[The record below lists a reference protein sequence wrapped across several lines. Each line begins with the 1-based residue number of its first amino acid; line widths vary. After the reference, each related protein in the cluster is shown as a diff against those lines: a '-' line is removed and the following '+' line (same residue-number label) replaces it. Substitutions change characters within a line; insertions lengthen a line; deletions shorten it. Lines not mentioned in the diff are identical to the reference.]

1 MTEPNGIEFHDRVPA
16 PSGRSTGGRVAM
28 VAGAIVLV
36 AVGVV
41 AVMGASAPSA
51 TGADPSASVAPAAS
65 DAPAASA
72 SPATSPE
79 PRTTVPERGAFPWP
93 GGVALPGGPGL
104 DGAFGPGGFRGVT
117 ISAINGSD
125 ISLKTADG
133 WTRTISVGSTTTI
146 TKGGATITVGDL
158 KVGDE
163 IRFAQKKA
171 ADGSYDVT
179 AIVVVL
185 PTVVGQV
192 TAVDGDTIKVTQPGG
207 TTATIHVDSHTTYR
221 IDGATGSLSGVKVGS
236 FVIAEGTQRTDGS
249 LDAAAIRS
257 GLRPER
263 SRPRR
268 AGERQAEPR
277 TVEPGWLTAPRDRA
291 VAGAGAMRPIRPTG
305 PFSGASHARGV

>member
-1 MTEPNGIEFHDRVPA
+1 MTEPSGIEFHDRVPA

-36 AVGVV
+36 AVGVA

-65 DAPAASA
+65 PSAAASL
-72 SPATSPE
+72 E
-79 PRTTVPERGAFPWP
+79 PRSTVPDRGAFPWT
-93 GGVALPGGPGL
+93 GGFALPGVPGR
-104 DGAFGPGGFRGVT
+104 DGALGPGGFRGVT

-125 ISLKTADG
+125 ISLKTVDG
-133 WTRTISVGSTTTI
+133 WTRTISVESTTTI

-158 KVGDE
+158 TVGDE

-185 PTVVGQV
+185 PTVVGEV

-221 IDGATGSLSGVKVGS
+221 IDGASGSLSGVKVGA
-236 FVIAEGTQRTDGS
+236 FIVAEGTQRTDGS

-257 GLRPER
+257 GLRPSVRGHGGPENVKP
-263 SRPRR
+263 SP
-268 AGERQAEPR
+268 
-277 TVEPGWLTAPRDRA
+277 APSSQ
-291 VAGAGAMRPIRPTG
+291 GG
-305 PFSGASHARGV
+305 

>member
-1 MTEPNGIEFHDRVPA
+1 M
-16 PSGRSTGGRVAM
+16 
-28 VAGAIVLV
+28 
-36 AVGVV
+36 
-41 AVMGASAPSA
+41 
-51 TGADPSASVAPAAS
+51 
-65 DAPAASA
+65 
-72 SPATSPE
+72 
-79 PRTTVPERGAFPWP
+79 PERGAFPWP
-93 GGVALPGGPGL
+93 GGFALPGGPGR
-104 DGAFGPGGFRGVT
+104 DGALGPGGFRGVT

-125 ISLKTADG
+125 ISLKTDDG
-133 WTRTISVGSTTTI
+133 WTRTISVESTTTI

-185 PTVVGQV
+185 PTVVGEV

-236 FVIAEGTQRTDGS
+236 FVIAEGTQRADGS

-257 GLRPER
+257 GLRPDVR
-263 SRPRR
+263 GR
-268 AGERQAEPR
+268 GG
-277 TVEPGWLTAPRDRA
+277 PGNVKPSPAPSSQ
-291 VAGAGAMRPIRPTG
+291 GG
-305 PFSGASHARGV
+305 

>member
-1 MTEPNGIEFHDRVPA
+1 MTEPSGIEFHDRVPA

-36 AVGVV
+36 AVGVA

-65 DAPAASA
+65 PSAAASL
-72 SPATSPE
+72 E
-79 PRTTVPERGAFPWP
+79 PRSTVPDRGAFPWT
-93 GGVALPGGPGL
+93 GGFALPGVPGR
-104 DGAFGPGGFRGVT
+104 DGALGPGGFRGVT

-125 ISLKTADG
+125 ISLKTVDG
-133 WTRTISVGSTTTI
+133 WTRTISVESTTTI

-158 KVGDE
+158 TVGDE

-185 PTVVGQV
+185 PTVVGEV

-207 TTATIHVDSHTTYR
+207 TTATIHVDSNTTYR
-221 IDGATGSLSGVKVGS
+221 IDGASGSLSGVKVGA
-236 FVIAEGTQRTDGS
+236 FIVAEGTQRTDGS

-257 GLRPER
+257 GLRPSVR
-263 SRPRR
+263 
-268 AGERQAEPR
+268 GHGG
-277 TVEPGWLTAPRDRA
+277 PGNVKPSPAPSSQ
-291 VAGAGAMRPIRPTG
+291 GG
-305 PFSGASHARGV
+305 

>member
-16 PSGRSTGGRVAM
+16 PSGRSTGGRAAM
-28 VAGAIVLV
+28 VVGAIVLV

-41 AVMGASAPSA
+41 AVMGASTSSA

-65 DAPAASA
+65 VAPPSSTAA
-72 SPATSPE
+72 SPE
-79 PRTTVPERGAFPWP
+79 PRSTVPQRGAFPWP
-93 GGVALPGGPGL
+93 GGFGVPGGPGQ
-104 DGAFGPGGFRGVT
+104 DGAIGPFGFRGVT

-133 WTRTISVGSTTTI
+133 WTRTISVESTTTI

-192 TAVDGDTIKVTQPGG
+192 TSIDGDTIKVTQPGG
-207 TTATIHVDSHTTYR
+207 TTATIHVDGQTTYR
-221 IDGATGSLSGVKVGS
+221 IDGAAGSLAGVKVGS
-236 FVIAEGTQRTDGS
+236 FVIAEGSQRPDGS

-257 GLRPER
+257 GLRPELR
-263 SRPRR
+263 GRGGPENVKPSP
-268 AGERQAEPR
+268 
-277 TVEPGWLTAPRDRA
+277 APSSQ
-291 VAGAGAMRPIRPTG
+291 GG
-305 PFSGASHARGV
+305 

>member
-1 MTEPNGIEFHDRVPA
+1 M
-16 PSGRSTGGRVAM
+16 
-28 VAGAIVLV
+28 
-36 AVGVV
+36 
-41 AVMGASAPSA
+41 
-51 TGADPSASVAPAAS
+51 
-65 DAPAASA
+65 
-72 SPATSPE
+72 
-79 PRTTVPERGAFPWP
+79 PERGAFPWP

-133 WTRTISVGSTTTI
+133 WTRTINVESTTTI

-158 KVGDE
+158 EVGDE

-185 PTVVGQV
+185 PTVVGEV

-236 FVIAEGTQRTDGS
+236 FIVAEGTQRTDGS

-257 GLRPER
+257 GLRPGVR
-263 SRPRR
+263 GRGGPGNVSRAPRR
-268 AGERQAEPR
+268 RARVADR
-277 TVEPGWLTAPRDRA
+277 PRDRA
-291 VAGAGAMRPIRPTG
+291 VAGADAMRPIRPTG